1 MVLQRWQTVYLL
13 ISVIAMALA
22 AAFPAVE
29 PLRVAQPVVELGGA
43 VLVARVLA
51 AAIAVFLL
59 VTITKFKNL
68 KMQQMLPVPPQ
79 PKRQR
84 FPSLPHLP
92 LRRQQLFL
100 LQKQHLHPK
109 RIDAAANQCYTQS

>member
-1 MVLQRWQTVYLL
+1 MRRTKIICTMGPATDNEDVLRQRRRLQR
-13 ISVIAMALA
+13 
-22 AAFPAVE
+22 
-29 PLRVAQPVVELGGA
+29 PLPQSWP
-43 VLVARVLA
+43 
-51 AAIAVFLL
+51 
-59 VTITKFKNL
+59 L
-68 KMQQMLPVPPQ
+68 KMPQMLPVPPQ